1 MDTLEYRRHDA
12 TALAQLIARGEVSR
26 EEVLQAALARL
37 DEVNPQLNLLAQ
49 DLRHTLAQQSHSSG
63 PFAGVPFLLKDLLAD
78 MRGIATGSGNRL
90 LATLPAAADSD
101 MVTAYRRAGLVIIGK
116 TTVPEWGLNPYTESE
131 HYGLTR
137 NPWHAGHT
145 PGGSS
150 GGAAAAVAAQ
160 VVPAAHGGDGGGSI
174 RIPAANCGVFGLKP
188 SRGRSSIGPVYTD
201 SWQGL
206 VAEHVLTRS
215 VRDSAALLDIAA
227 AAPYS
232 KPPLYHCPTPP
243 LSFSGSL
250 QQPLPRLSIAVCDT
264 PWLGGEVAPAVRA
277 AHADTVALLQ
287 SLGHNV
293 ESARPAF
300 APPEILARAMMV
312 LIAGEAAKTAQ
323 QLQQRIGRRLRHDD
337 VEAATW
343 VLIVRGRQL
352 SAGEAYWARD
362 VVLEQAHIAAEFH
375 RRHAVLCT
383 PVLPQL
389 PPAVGGLAL
398 PPMQQQLTRWLFG
411 RLHLGVLARN
421 NPIIENQAL
430 RLMQH
435 IGFTVPFNMSG
446 QPAMSV
452 PLYWHENTLP
462 VGSQFVAAHGQ
473 EALLLQLAQELEQA
487 RPWFHR
493 TPPL

>member
-1 MDTLEYRRHDA
+1 MHSHEYRRHDA
-12 TALAQLIARGEVSR
+12 TGLARLIAAGEVSR

-37 DEVNPQLNLLAQ
+37 DEVNPTLNLLAQ
-49 DLRHTLAQQSHSSG
+49 DLRHTLAQPARQTG

-78 MRGIATGSGNRL
+78 MRALPTGSGNRL
-90 LATLPAAADSD
+90 LATLPADADSD
-101 MVTAYRRAGLVIIGK
+101 LVAAYRRAGLVIIGK
-116 TTVPEWGLNPYTESE
+116 TALPEWGLNPYTESE
-131 HYGLTR
+131 HHGVTR
-137 NPWHAGHT
+137 NPWHLGHT

-160 VVPAAHGGDGGGSI
+160 IVPAAHGGDGGGSI

-188 SRGRSSIGPVYTD
+188 SRGRISMGPLLSE

-206 VAEHVLTRS
+206 VAEHVITRS

-227 AAPYS
+227 AAPHS
-232 KPPLYHCPTPP
+232 RGRLYHCPPP
-243 LSFSGSL
+243 ALSFSGSL
-250 QQPLPRLSIAVCDT
+250 RQALPRLRIAVCDT
-264 PWLGGEVAPAVRA
+264 PWLGGTVAPAVRA
-277 AHADTVALLQ
+277 AHAETVALLQ
-287 SLGHNV
+287 SLGHEIEN
-293 ESARPAF
+293 ARPDF
-300 APPEILARAMMV
+300 APPEVLARAMTV
-312 LIAGEAAKTAQ
+312 IIAGEAAKTAAL
-323 QLQQRIGRRLRHDD
+323 LQQRIGRRLRHSD

-352 SAGEAYWARD
+352 SAGEAYRARE
-362 VVLEQAHIAAEFH
+362 VVLAQAHAAAEFH
-375 RRHAVLCT
+375 RRYPVLCT

-389 PPAVGGLAL
+389 PPKVGELAL
-398 PPMQQQLTRWLFG
+398 PPGQQALTRWLFG
-411 RLHLGVLARN
+411 RLHLHGFARN
-421 NPIIENQAL
+421 NPMIETQAL
-430 RLMQH
+430 RLLQH

-487 RPWFHR
+487 RPWFDR